1 MNSYCVPSFVLGAE
15 EELAK
20 CRSMFQ
26 EGQPGNRHPQLVV
39 VRALKKNKMGTRT
52 KDGRGTIGGRL
63 IRGAFVS
70 S

>member
-1 MNSYCVPSFVLGAE
+1 VNLYCAPSFVLGAE
-15 EELAK
+15 EETAK

-26 EGQPGNRHPQLVV
+26 EGQPGNKHPQLVV
-39 VRALKKNKMGTRT
+39 VRALKKNKVGTRT
-52 KDGRGTIGGRL
+52 KDDRGTIVDRV